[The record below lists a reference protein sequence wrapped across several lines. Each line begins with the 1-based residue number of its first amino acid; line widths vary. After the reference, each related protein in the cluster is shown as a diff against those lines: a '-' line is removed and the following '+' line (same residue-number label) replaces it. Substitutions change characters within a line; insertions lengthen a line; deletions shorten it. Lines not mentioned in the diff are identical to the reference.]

1 MEAVPKAE
9 EQQQAS
15 KAPEEAFDP
24 TFSYKRH
31 VQFLKAN
38 LNVLPTPYQGQ
49 DSNRLTV
56 LYFVVSALDLIGRL
70 DLVDKQQAI
79 EWIYS
84 LQIVPPSKPHPDDKP
99 RWGFRGSPFLGL
111 PWNPSCVTLSL
122 LLFIFLLFSLLSFT
136 LISLSSLLS
145 LTHNSLVFFRL
156 ATDNN
161 IYENQV
167 APETGL
173 FLDQSHIA
181 VTYTALCT
189 LRILGD
195 DYSRVDR
202 KAIIAGLKGLQ
213 CKDGSFCPVIAGSE
227 SDVRFIY
234 CAAAIS
240 HMLQDWSG
248 VNVDAAVQYILSSQ
262 SYEGALAQGPG
273 QEAHG
278 GSTYCALAALT
289 LMEALPKLPHRDT
302 LLQWLIERQISGFQG
317 RVNKDPDTCYS
328 FWVGG
333 SLSILGAIDLVNKEL
348 TQGFTFSCQTNYGG
362 FSKCPGVHPDLLHT
376 YFSLCGLSLT
386 GSPGFAALEPSLG
399 VTVRAA
405 TGLKPRSQL

>member
-15 KAPEEAFDP
+15 NSPEEAFDP

-84 LQIVPPSKPHPDDKP
+84 LQIVPPSKPHPEDKP

-111 PWNPSCVTLSL
+111 PWNPSC
-122 LLFIFLLFSLLSFT
+122 
-136 LISLSSLLS
+136 
-145 LTHNSLVFFRL
+145 
-156 ATDNN
+156 A
-161 IYENQV
+161 